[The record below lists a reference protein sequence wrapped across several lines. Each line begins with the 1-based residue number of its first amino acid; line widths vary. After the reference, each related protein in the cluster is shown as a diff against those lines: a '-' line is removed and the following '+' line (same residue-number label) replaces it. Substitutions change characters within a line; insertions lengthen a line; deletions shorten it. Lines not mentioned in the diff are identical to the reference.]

1 VLGYEERPA
10 PAELGGHVECV
21 WAVWDGARVAR
32 RTAERILPDGCPE
45 LIVHLGDP
53 FARRVA
59 ARWVRQPRVFFAGTL
74 TRPWMLRAGARVD
87 TVGIRFRPGGA
98 GVVLGMRL
106 EGTADREVRID
117 AAVARAL
124 LADLRRRRSVE
135 ARLDAALAWVRDRGA
150 AAAIPATRL
159 AVTRILRAKGQVRV
173 EELAR
178 GLGVSRRRLERQFAR
193 ELGVTPKCYA
203 RIVRLNGVLA
213 ALDEGERG
221 PAVELALEAGYF
233 DQPHLLREFRS
244 LAGRSPRARR
254 ELDGE
259 LARHFTHPDRL
270 RELLRGQ

>member
-1 VLGYEERPA
+1 VLAYEERRA
-10 PAELGGHVECV
+10 PTELTGLVECV
-21 WAVWDGARVAR
+21 WTVWDGARVAR
-32 RTAERILPDGCPE
+32 RTAERIVPDGCPE

-53 FARRVA
+53 FARRVGE
-59 ARWVRQPRVFFAGTL
+59 RWVRQPRVFLAGTL
-74 TRPWMLRAGARVD
+74 TRPWTLRAGARVD

-98 GVVLGMRL
+98 GALLGIRL

-124 LADLRRRRSVE
+124 LAALRRSPSVE
-135 ARLDAALAWVRDRGA
+135 ARLDAALAWVTARGA
-150 AAAIPATRL
+150 AAAPTTGP

-178 GLGVSRRRLERQFAR
+178 GLGVSRRRLERQIAR

-213 ALDEGERG
+213 AMDEGERG
-221 PAVELALEAGYF
+221 RAVDLALEAGYF

-270 RELLRGQ
+270 RELLRAR